1 MTLLEVLKDITPGEV
16 VSCGNQDEVDF
27 VEIFVLQDGSLRFS
41 DPIMEINN
49 KVLGSKEWHK

>member
-1 MTLLEVLKDITPGEV
+1 MTLLEALKDITPGEV
-16 VSCGNQDEVDF
+16 ISCGKEDDIDF

-41 DPIMEINN
+41 ESTMEINN